1 MKKKL
6 LFVSCMALL
15 LLVLS
20 GCALRPAAAP
30 AATPAPT
37 PTAVV
42 YAPTATPAPIV
53 TPMPTLAPTPMPTP
67 MPTPV
72 PTLAPTPAP
81 TPTPAVRSAGNLPVV
96 TKDPTGETVAAG
108 GKCQFVTRYQNAKYA
123 EWHFVSPDG
132 STDLD
137 YVQAQKRFT
146 TLKIVNG
153 YTKDLTLES
162 IPTELNGWK
171 VYCRF
176 TNDFGSV
183 NSGMALITVT
193 APTVTGTGVPP
204 AAVPTG
210 NLPKITKDPTGET
223 VKVNGSAQFVTR
235 YENARIAE
243 WHFVSPDGTR
253 DLVYTQAQSEFPTL
267 KIKGGNTKDLT
278 LENIPAALNG
288 WKVYCRFMN
297 DSGSANS
304 GMALIT
310 VQGAGTAPTQS
321 TPATVQPAG
330 NLPRITKDPTGETVA
345 IGGSAQF
352 VTRYENAINAEWH
365 FVSPDGTR
373 DLVYTQ
379 AQSEFA
385 GLKIKGGNTK
395 DLTLE
400 SIPAALN
407 GWKVYCRFTNNS
419 GSANSGMALITVRGA
434 GTTATPVPAVQRQ
447 GFEGKWAEEIAG
459 KCQMEFSYRG
469 EGSMT
474 VSVTWAGS
482 AWQRARW
489 LMTANVS
496 GYDTM
501 TYNDGHSWVET
512 YTDDTHYTVSEES
525 FGGTGSFTIRD
536 GKLHWVNDQTRQE
549 TILVPVG

>member
-81 TPTPAVRSAGNLPVV
+81 TPTPAVRTAGNLPVV

-235 YENARIAE
+235 YENARI
-243 WHFVSPDGTR
+243 
-253 DLVYTQAQSEFPTL
+253 
-267 KIKGGNTKDLT
+267 
-278 LENIPAALNG
+278 
-288 WKVYCRFMN
+288 
-297 DSGSANS
+297 
-304 GMALIT
+304 
-310 VQGAGTAPTQS
+310 
-321 TPATVQPAG
+321 
-330 NLPRITKDPTGETVA
+330 
-345 IGGSAQF
+345 
-352 VTRYENAINAEWH
+352 AEWH

-549 TILVPVG
+549 TILIPVG